1 MTSFRTCL
9 FSISLIVLS
18 FFELSCDVL
27 DQGSTLYGVLR
38 ELKFRVT
45 EIKVEQPARLN
56 RLDVLF
62 LRQLNEALDE
72 GEIEEIH
79 HFVERGGTLIVAG
92 DRSVLESLL
101 FDFGLEMRKASKPLE
116 TSQRIL
122 VAPVFPDRP
131 VKEIFSRT
139 DVAIQP
145 IERDVAPLF
154 GKEMD
159 YSIVTFREGDGRAFF
174 MSCPYI
180 FNDSGLGDDRNA
192 TFLYNLMTTLP
203 RRARIGLAESHYYA
217 FGSIDATNPLIHLL
231 FKTPVG
237 LGVTYIGL
245 IIFLF
250 LILRGKRFGKPL
262 VVEETH
268 SRFSSEYVLAMT
280 ALYQKG
286 NTRSAILKQIR
297 DTFRSDLSAR
307 WNINPSLNTASFVEE
322 MAKRRPIDT
331 DELHRLLAGLEPH
344 GDISEA
350 HLLSLAKQ
358 VEAYRDRE
366 KIGRTRL
373 MQR

>member
-1 MTSFRTCL
+1 MAAP
-9 FSISLIVLS
+9 FS
-18 FFELSCDVL
+18 C
-27 DQGSTLYGVLR
+27 
-38 ELKFRVT
+38 
-45 EIKVEQPARLN
+45 
-56 RLDVLF
+56 
-62 LRQLNEALDE
+62 
-72 GEIEEIH
+72 H
-79 HFVERGGTLIVAG
+79 
-92 DRSVLESLL
+92 
-101 FDFGLEMRKASKPLE
+101 
-116 TSQRIL
+116 
-122 VAPVFPDRP
+122 
-131 VKEIFSRT
+131 
-139 DVAIQP
+139 AI
-145 IERDVAPLF
+145 
-154 GKEMD
+154 
-159 YSIVTFREGDGRAFF
+159 Y
-174 MSCPYI
+174 

-203 RRARIGLAESHYYA
+203 SRARIGLAESHYYA

-322 MAKRRPIDT
+322 WLNGGRLIRTNSIGFWQGLSRMVTYPRHISSRSPNRLKPI
-331 DELHRLLAGLEPH
+331 
-344 GDISEA
+344 
-350 HLLSLAKQ
+350 
-358 VEAYRDRE
+358 V
-366 KIGRTRL
+366 IGRNWTYTTNAAL
-373 MQR
+373 DGFYLDD

>member
-18 FFELSCDVL
+18 FFELSCDL
-27 DQGSTLYGVLR
+27 LHQGSTLYGVLR

-45 EIKVEQPARLN
+45 EIKAEQPARLN
-56 RLDVLF
+56 RLDVLI
-62 LRQLNEALDE
+62 LWQLHEALDE

-92 DRSVLESLL
+92 DRSALEFLL

-116 TSQRIL
+116 TSQRIP
-122 VAPVFPDRP
+122 VAPVFPNRP
-131 VKEIFSRT
+131 VNEIFSRT
-139 DVAIQP
+139 DFAIQS

-159 YSIVTFREGDGRAFF
+159 YSIVTFREGNGRAFF

-203 RRARIGLAESHYYA
+203 RRARIGLAESQYYA

-237 LGVTYIGL
+237 LGVVYIGL

-268 SRFSSEYVLAMT
+268 RRFSSEYVLAMT

-297 DTFRSDLSAR
+297 DTFRSDLAAR
-307 WNINPSLNTASFVEE
+307 WNINPKLNTASFVEE
-322 MAKRRPIDT
+322 IAKRRPIDT
-331 DELHRLLAGLEPH
+331 DELQELLTGLELH
-344 GDISEA
+344 GGITEA
-350 HLLSLAKQ
+350 HLLALAKQ
-358 VEAYRDRE
+358 VEAYRDKE

-373 MQR
+373 VQR